1 MNNNFIRITRF
12 APKVEFCRGT
22 GFTFKRITLIGH
34 DGSKH
39 SFAVQMPTQLWVRR
53 EERIQQLFR
62 IFNGYVT
69 RQIGYSLLRM
79 YISVLNRRKE
89 SRKRNL
95 SFHLP
100 VAVPLNPAL
109 RLLANDSSYV
119 TLQHIYDSHCEMM
132 RMAREDPQLAF
143 AEKFSSVYNPS
154 VCFFTDIPT
163 RS

>member
-1 MNNNFIRITRF
+1 
-12 APKVEFCRGT
+12 
-22 GFTFKRITLIGH
+22 
-34 DGSKH
+34 
-39 SFAVQMPTQLWVRR
+39 MPTQLWVRR

-69 RQIGYSLLRM
+69 RRTGYSLLTM

-154 VCFFTDIPT
+154 VCFLTIYLLAANLQSQLTESQAVNLRAELQEEIIAKMVPENIITNVGFF
-163 RS
+163 SLFL